1 MKVVFTEDALRDLD
15 EILRFIGRNYP
26 TISLAFEKRLHTLL
40 ERPVRNY
47 LIVYEVGRDE
57 ARGGARGKRNDKAP
71 GMTSRNALRA
81 WQERPRGVVSARSHT
96 ISFAAL
102 SS

>member
-57 ARGGARGKRNDKAP
+57 ACVGARGKRNDTA
-71 GMTSRNALRA
+71 RVR
-81 WQERPRGVVSARSHT
+81 RPTTLSAHGRGAQG
-96 ISFAAL
+96 A
-102 SS
+102 